1 MNKSQLFSAISALL
15 LLFSC
20 NTVNKNYI
28 VGDVKGLVPGNFVAL
43 TITNPIT
50 KEYILLDSVTLVDS
64 AKFSLSTTET
74 DQYCSLFFFQT
85 KEQFELS
92 NTVLDA
98 IGNKPK
104 SLFLE
109 GFDTI
114 NVTGSGSFDA
124 TFIQN
129 DSWWNGVTFDGGLL
143 SMDEYSELLKYDKI
157 LDSIGYIVDDLIA
170 YERTAP
176 DFMEK
181 FNEQM
186 KERSKYFKIRDSLS
200 MEFVKQ
206 NPDFAF
212 SARILLF
219 YAGYSTIEE
228 VMKLKG
234 QYDSLLSD
242 RVKLTPIG
250 IEIKELIDHNLA
262 SSVGHVLKNFHLK
275 SNVGEEHSLYDFRGR
290 YIFLDFWGSWCG
302 PCMKSIPNILKFHD
316 MIDTDSI
323 VMIGVAVSEHDGGKA
338 WRRTIEEKNLPG
350 LQLIDSIQESGMGVA
365 DNYAI
370 NAVPTA
376 LFIDPNGVVIYRD
389 HPVDVIDSIINNNP
403 HLLKNRLP

>member
-1 MNKSQLFSAISALL
+1 MNRSKLFSAISALL

-74 DQYCSLFFFQT
+74 DQYCILFFFQT

-98 IGNKPK
+98 IGNRPK

-129 DSWWNGVTFDGGLL
+129 GSWWKGVTFDGGLL

-157 LDSIGYIVDDLIA
+157 LDSIEYIVDDLIA

-176 DFMEK
+176 HFMEK

-212 SARILLF
+212 SARILRF
-219 YAGYSTIEE
+219 YSGYSSIEE

-262 SSVGHVLKNFHLK
+262 SSVGHVLKDFCLK

-389 HPVDVIDSIINNNP
+389 HPVDVIDSIKNNYTE
-403 HLLKNRLP
+403 LLK

>member
-1 MNKSQLFSAISALL
+1 MNRSKLFSAISALL

-74 DQYCSLFFFQT
+74 DQYCNLFFFQT

-98 IGNKPK
+98 IGNRPK

-129 DSWWNGVTFDGGLL
+129 GSWRNGVTFDGGLL

-157 LDSIGYIVDDLIA
+157 LDSIEYIVDDLIA

-176 DFMEK
+176 HFMEK

-186 KERSKYFKIRDSLS
+186 KVY
-200 MEFVKQ
+200 
-206 NPDFAF
+206 
-212 SARILLF
+212 
-219 YAGYSTIEE
+219 Y
-228 VMKLKG
+228 
-234 QYDSLLSD
+234 SLL
-242 RVKLTPIG
+242 
-250 IEIKELIDHNLA
+250 
-262 SSVGHVLKNFHLK
+262 
-275 SNVGEEHSLYDFRGR
+275 RG
-290 YIFLDFWGSWCG
+290 
-302 PCMKSIPNILKFHD
+302 
-316 MIDTDSI
+316 
-323 VMIGVAVSEHDGGKA
+323 
-338 WRRTIEEKNLPG
+338 
-350 LQLIDSIQESGMGVA
+350 
-365 DNYAI
+365 
-370 NAVPTA
+370 
-376 LFIDPNGVVIYRD
+376 
-389 HPVDVIDSIINNNP
+389 
-403 HLLKNRLP
+403 LL

>member
-1 MNKSQLFSAISALL
+1 
-15 LLFSC
+15 
-20 NTVNKNYI
+20 
-28 VGDVKGLVPGNFVAL
+28 
-43 TITNPIT
+43 
-50 KEYILLDSVTLVDS
+50 
-64 AKFSLSTTET
+64 
-74 DQYCSLFFFQT
+74 
-85 KEQFELS
+85 
-92 NTVLDA
+92 
-98 IGNKPK
+98 
-104 SLFLE
+104 
-109 GFDTI
+109 
-114 NVTGSGSFDA
+114 
-124 TFIQN
+124 
-129 DSWWNGVTFDGGLL
+129 
-143 SMDEYSELLKYDKI
+143 
-157 LDSIGYIVDDLIA
+157 
-170 YERTAP
+170 
-176 DFMEK
+176 
-181 FNEQM
+181 
-186 KERSKYFKIRDSLS
+186 

-262 SSVGHVLKNFHLK
+262 SSVGHVLKNFHLE

-302 PCMKSIPNILKFHD
+302 PCMASIPNILKFHD

-350 LQLIDSIQESGMGVA
+350 LQLITMLLM
-365 DNYAI
+365 
-370 NAVPTA
+370 
-376 LFIDPNGVVIYRD
+376 LFQQHY
-389 HPVDVIDSIINNNP
+389 
-403 HLLKNRLP
+403 LLIPMER